1 MEFLPYFNSFL
12 SFLDLKQPASIPDL
26 SFHRYYQCAHGI
38 PYEYSCN
45 AGTFWNPAIQNCDYE
60 ANVDCQPCSTD
71 TGDQMD
77 LSSYARTPCPP
88 YKK

>member
-1 MEFLPYFNSFL
+1 M
-12 SFLDLKQPASIPDL
+12 QSITYSL
-26 SFHRYYQCAHGI
+26 FYRYYQCAHGI

-45 AGTFWNPAIQNCDYE
+45 SGTFWNPAIQNCDFE
-60 ANVDCQPCSTD
+60 ANVECPRVDPCSQD
-71 TGDQMD
+71 AADQMD